1 MTDAPPVERS
11 AVDTLLGRGGGPQ
24 AAVAVAIV
32 GLSLALGL
40 FHFYSTYFGQAEGH
54 NHRSTSL
61 CLMILLAFL
70 FFPLKRR
77 RFTDPV
83 TWHFGVDLA
92 AMAIVLGAQV
102 WTLVHIHR
110 FVDPNY
116 TATTADVVIGSLL
129 ILVVLE
135 GTRRTVGWGLT
146 LTAVFFLLQTWRA
159 DWFFWIFY
167 GPPTPWR
174 TMVESFFGKEEG
186 LYGIPVA
193 IMSSVLILFILFSA
207 FLSITGIGDFFV
219 RLATALAGRLSG
231 GPAKVS
237 VFSSAF
243 LGTIS
248 GSGVANVLM
257 DGVFTIPMMKRAGY
271 GATFAA
277 AVEATAS
284 IGGQI
289 MPPIMAAAAF
299 IMADFVGVPF
309 RQVAL
314 AAVIPALLYFFCVF
328 ITVHFEA
335 RRLGLRKVPREE
347 MPSLPGTLRRDGYL
361 LLPIAAL
368 IWYLYE
374 GFTEE
379 MAGLMAIATTFAL
392 SFFRPVRAVLGG
404 LWREPAAPLNR
415 DGLGRLAELA
425 AAESAAALT
434 PVRMLRAFEFGA
446 QAAVTVAMAVAAAGL
461 IIGSVFLSGIGMQF
475 SFILI
480 ELSGGQLWLALVYTA
495 FAAFVLGLSL
505 PTTAV
510 YLTLAIIVAPG
521 LVQMGVPKMAAH
533 MFILYMGVTSD
544 LTPPTCLSPFAAAGI
559 AGSPPMATAWRA
571 MRLGV
576 VLYIV
581 PFMFVYSPAL
591 LGMGS
596 LGDVLVST
604 TTAGVGVLCLAAG
617 LQGWLRREATP
628 LERVMLLG
636 AAFALIFPGIY
647 TDLTGGGLLAAVLAA
662 QTLRGRREPTRA
674 VGAAVD

>member
-11 AVDTLLGRGGGPQ
+11 AVGWLLGRGPGPQ
-24 AAVAVAIV
+24 RGFAVAIV
-32 GLSLALGL
+32 VLSVALGV
-40 FHFYSTYFGQAEGH
+40 FHFYSTYFGQAEAH
-54 NHRSTSL
+54 THRSTSL
-61 CLMILLAFL
+61 ALMTLLTFL
-70 FFPLKRR
+70 FFPLGRKS
-77 RFTDPV
+77 FTDPL
-83 TWHFGVDLA
+83 TWHIAVDLA
-92 AMAIVLGAQV
+92 AIAVVLGAQV

-110 FVDPNY
+110 FVDPAY
-116 TATTADVVIGSLL
+116 TATDADVVIGTLL
-129 ILVVLE
+129 ILAVLE
-135 GTRRTVGWGLT
+135 GSRRTVGWGLT
-146 LTAVFFLLQTWRA
+146 LTAVFFIAQTLHA
-159 DWFFWIFY
+159 DRFFWIFY

-207 FLSITGIGDFFV
+207 FLSTTGIGDFFV
-219 RLATALAGRLSG
+219 RLATALAGRLTG

-237 VFSSAF
+237 VFSSAL

-257 DGVFTIPMMKRAGY
+257 DGVFTIPMMKRVGY

-314 AAVIPALLYFFCVF
+314 AALIPSLLYFFCVF
-328 ITVHFEA
+328 MTVHFEA
-335 RRLGLRKVPREE
+335 RRLGLQKVPREE
-347 MPSLPGTLRRDGYL
+347 MPSLPGTLRQDGYL
-361 LLPIAAL
+361 FLPIVAL
-368 IWYLYE
+368 IWYLYQ
-374 GFTEE
+374 GYTEE
-379 MAGLMAIATTFAL
+379 MAGLMAIATTYAL
-392 SFFRPVRAVLGG
+392 SFVRRRSALGP
-404 LWREPAAPLNR
+404 E
-415 DGLGRLAELA
+415 RL
-425 AAESAAALT
+425 
-434 PVRMLRAFEFGA
+434 LRAFETGA

-461 IIGSVFLSGIGMQF
+461 IIGCVFLSGIGVQF

-480 ELSGGQLWLALVYTA
+480 KLSGGELWLALVYTA
-495 FAAFVLGLSL
+495 FAAFILGLSL

-510 YLTLAIIVAPG
+510 YLTLAIVVAPG

-533 MFILYMGVTSD
+533 MFIFYMGVTSD

-559 AGSPPMATAWRA
+559 AGAPPMATAWQA
-571 MRLGV
+571 MRLGA

-591 LGMGS
+591 LAMGS
-596 LGDVLVST
+596 LT
-604 TTAGVGVLCLAAG
+604 EIFMAAAIAGLGVFCLAAG
-617 LQGWLRREATP
+617 LQGWLLRAATPVERALLLGAAAALISPTFYTDMAGVGLLVVAFALQCARGRREATHP
-628 LERVMLLG
+628 
-636 AAFALIFPGIY
+636 
-647 TDLTGGGLLAAVLAA
+647 
-662 QTLRGRREPTRA
+662 
-674 VGAAVD
+674 VGASLD